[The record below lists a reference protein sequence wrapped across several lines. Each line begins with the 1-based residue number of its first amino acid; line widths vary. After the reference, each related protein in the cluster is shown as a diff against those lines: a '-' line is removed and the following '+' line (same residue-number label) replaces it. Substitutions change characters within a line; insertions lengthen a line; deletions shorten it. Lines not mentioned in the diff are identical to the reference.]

1 MIHTILGAG
10 GPVANALT
18 TELIN
23 ANQQIRLVSRRTI
36 TPPNANVKWHKADL
50 TNAAEVMQAT
60 KGSNI
65 IYLCAGLVYDKNIWI
80 QQWPVIM
87 QNVINAAKENNARL
101 IFFDNVYMYGLV
113 KGPMLESEVY
123 NPTSVKGEVR
133 AKVATQLM
141 DEVKAGNVQATIA
154 RSADFYGA
162 ESMNSFLDSMVLSKY
177 AKGEKAMW
185 LGKPDTLH
193 SFTYVPDAGKAMYLL
208 GQRPEAD
215 NQIWH
220 LPTAPALTGVQI
232 IEMAADI
239 FSTKPKF
246 MKVNKL
252 MLQVLGLFDKV
263 TNGAV
268 EMYYQYDHDYIF
280 NSTKF
285 EKAFNVKPTT
295 YQQGIMHLSQTL
307 FKQ

>member
-1 MIHTILGAG
+1 MHTILGAG

-18 TELIN
+18 AELVN
-23 ANQQIRLVSRRTI
+23 ANQQIRLVSRRPVTYN
-36 TPPNANVKWHKADL
+36 NANVQWHKADL
-50 TNAAEVMQAT
+50 TDASEVMQAT
-60 KGSNI
+60 KGSTI
-65 IYLCAGLVYDKNIWI
+65 IYMCAGLVYDKNIWQ

-87 QNVINAAKENNARL
+87 QNIINAAKENNARL

-113 KGPMLESEVY
+113 KGPMLESESY
-123 NPTSVKGEVR
+123 NPASVKGEVR

-141 DEVKAGNVQATIA
+141 HEIKSGNLQATIA
-154 RSADFYGA
+154 RAADFYGA

-177 AKGEKAMW
+177 TKGEKAMW

-220 LPTAPALTGVQI
+220 LPTAPALTGKQM
-232 IEMAADI
+232 IEIAANV
-239 FSTKPKF
+239 FNTKPRY
-246 MKVNKL
+246 MTVNKL
-252 MLQVLGLFDKV
+252 MLQIIGLFNKV
-263 TNGAV
+263 IGGTA

-280 NSTKF
+280 DSTKF
-285 EKAFNVKPTT
+285 EKAFNIKPTT
-295 YQQGIMHLSQTL
+295 YQQGIQHLSQTL
-307 FKQ
+307 FKA